1 MVSFWPLVG
10 AGFGLR
16 IMGII
21 IEKTKSLKKSN
32 YNVLYVDQW
41 HVIYM
46 YIVSLEILNLDKF
59 NWGTKVA

>member
-1 MVSFWPLVG
+1 MVRFWALVG

-32 YNVLYVDQW
+32 YNAVYVDQW
-41 HVIYM
+41 HVM
-46 YIVSLEILNLDKF
+46 YVY
-59 NWGTKVA
+59 VV